1 MKRKRQKS
9 KLNWVMKVV
18 IMSLIVLLIGL
29 LGKVLSQIQQLP
41 NAAQQP
47 VDTFFVLGG
56 SIKREIYVSELAKQ
70 YPNVR
75 ILISTGA
82 DDPCILK
89 LFEQNQS
96 PIEQVWLEKCAQNTF
111 GNFYYSQPLLTR
123 WNSRHIKLITSGTH
137 SRRAKWMAQLILGSH
152 GIWVDVDLAQEKGI
166 PGNKE
171 SLLKTGL
178 DLTRATFWA
187 LASQVIQ
194 PSCSNVV
201 QLMNVDLKY
210 WCTQEFSCER
220 QSKITP
226 EEICNSV
233 SSQTD

>member
-9 KLNWVMKVV
+9 KLNKVIKIV
-18 IMSLIVLLIGL
+18 ILSLIVLLIGL
-29 LGKVLSQIQQLP
+29 FGKVLYHIRQLP

-56 SIKREIYVSELAKQ
+56 SIQREIYVSELAKQ

-75 ILISTGA
+75 VLISTGA
-82 DDPCILK
+82 DEPCIFK

-96 PIEQVWLEKCAQNTF
+96 PIQQVWLEKCAQNTF
-111 GNFYYSQPLLTR
+111 GNFYYSQPVLTR
-123 WNSRHIKLITSGTH
+123 WNAHHIKLITSGTH
-137 SRRAKWMAQLILGSH
+137 IRRAKWMAQMILGSH
-152 GIWVDVDLAQEKGI
+152 GIWVDVDLAQEQGV
-166 PGNKE
+166 PGNQE

-178 DLTRATFWA
+178 DLTRAAFWA
-187 LASQVIQ
+187 LASQLIQ

-201 QLMNVDLKY
+201 QLMNIDLKY
-210 WCTQEFSCER
+210 WCTQEFNCER

-226 EEICNSV
+226 EEICDSV
-233 SSQTD
+233 PSKTD